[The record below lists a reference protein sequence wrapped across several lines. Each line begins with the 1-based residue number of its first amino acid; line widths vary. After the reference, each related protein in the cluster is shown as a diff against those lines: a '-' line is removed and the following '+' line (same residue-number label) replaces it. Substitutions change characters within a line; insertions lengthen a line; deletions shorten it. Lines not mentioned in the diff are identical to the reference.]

1 MLYPY
6 ATFPGY
12 LIVTFSQVMKDRGP
26 EGKEKVIVNF
36 EQPDDEMG
44 FKEARYSL
52 PDQKL
57 IYNDGFINEEQRK
70 NAEIL
75 ERNAK
80 LIMKY
85 AKAGGVNF
93 A

>member
-12 LIVTFSQVMKDRGP
+12 LIVTFSQVIQDSEV
-26 EGKEKVIVNF
+26 EGGEKVLVNF
-36 EQPDDEMG
+36 EQPDDEIG

-52 PDQKL
+52 PDMKML
-57 IYNDGFINEEQRK
+57 YSDGFLPKEKQQNEE
-70 NAEIL
+70 IL
-75 ERNAK
+75 SRNAK

-85 AKAGGVNF
+85 AKQGGVEL